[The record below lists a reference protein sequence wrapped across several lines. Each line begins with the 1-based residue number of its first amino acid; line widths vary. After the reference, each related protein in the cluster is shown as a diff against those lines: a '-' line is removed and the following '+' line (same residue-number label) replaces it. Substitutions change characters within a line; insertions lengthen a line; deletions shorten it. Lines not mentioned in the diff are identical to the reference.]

1 MQECSLQT
9 EIRTL
14 GPCKLDS
21 VLPYRT
27 WADNKTVQIVVDEEL
42 SEEVGAPFSVCLEA
56 AGGGFGA
63 GDRAVE
69 VELVAGQGVDEE
81 ICRGAGA
88 DADHAVLFQTRANVV
103 HGRFGHGS
111 CAVGAVVVAQQ
122 HFQ

>member
-42 SEEVGAPFSVCLEA
+42 SEEVNAPFSVCLEA
-56 AGGGFGA
+56 AGPRKKDRRVAAYQLHQTGALARRRGVACQDVVLPLKLEGHHGGI
-63 GDRAVE
+63 VE
-69 VELVAGQGVDEE
+69 RRHCCFTHWATP
-81 ICRGAGA
+81 A
-88 DADHAVLFQTRANVV
+88 
-103 HGRFGHGS
+103 
-111 CAVGAVVVAQQ
+111 
-122 HFQ
+122 

>member
-42 SEEVGAPFSVCLEA
+42 LEEADSPFSV
-56 AGGGFGA
+56 
-63 GDRAVE
+63 
-69 VELVAGQGVDEE
+69 
-81 ICRGAGA
+81 
-88 DADHAVLFQTRANVV
+88 
-103 HGRFGHGS
+103 
-111 CAVGAVVVAQQ
+111 
-122 HFQ
+122 

>member
-56 AGGGFGA
+56 AGPRKKLYFDTTRAKCAIVTCGGPHAAHRHGWH
-63 GDRAVE
+63 GSEKHKEKDE
-69 VELVAGQGVDEE
+69 GQGL
-81 ICRGAGA
+81 CRQRMPRQYSP
-88 DADHAVLFQTRANVV
+88 VR
-103 HGRFGHGS
+103 
-111 CAVGAVVVAQQ
+111 
-122 HFQ
+122 